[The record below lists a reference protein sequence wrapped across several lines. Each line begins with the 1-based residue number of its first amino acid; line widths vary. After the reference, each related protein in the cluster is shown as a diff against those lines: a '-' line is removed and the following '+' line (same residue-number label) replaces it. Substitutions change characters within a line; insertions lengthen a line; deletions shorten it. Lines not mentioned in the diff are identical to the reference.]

1 MFLCGAAMAMWAEEL
16 LLRAQENRLEFSAP
30 QLRFL
35 TGRSLQ
41 RLQNAAPV
49 TFDFLAVLYV
59 GNRMTVHTRT
69 PARFVISYDLF
80 EEKYAVTK
88 VTLPRRS
95 TNHLTATEAEAWC
108 LQQMSIDVSGIS
120 ATQQLWA
127 RMEIRAEEERGS
139 GLFGGK
145 VSEQGI
151 NITDLVEI
159 LSGRP
164 RAGQAHWEL
173 DAGPNTLDQLRRS
186 GR

>member
-1 MFLCGAAMAMWAEEL
+1 MAMWAEEL

-35 TGRSLQ
+35 TGRPLQ

-49 TFDFLAVLYV
+49 TFDFLAILYT
-59 GNRMTVHTRT
+59 GNRMTVHTRA

-88 VTLPRRS
+88 VTPPRRS
-95 TNHLTATEAEAWC
+95 TSHLTATEAEAWC
-108 LQQMSIDVSGIS
+108 LQQMSIDVTSVS
-120 ATQQLWA
+120 PSQPLWA
-127 RMEIRAEEERGS
+127 RVEIRAEEERG
-139 GLFGGK
+139 GKLFGGK
-145 VSEQGI
+145 VSEDGI

-164 RAGQAHWEL
+164 RAGQPHWEL
-173 DAGPNTLDQLRRS
+173 EAGPATLDQLRRAK
-186 GR
+186 